1 MGRLLKMVSLFLTL
15 TLTLIVTAGT
25 QPAETITPSDGD
37 TLSGLLLNWTE
48 IGFKAFLDYLEYVKQ
63 GFRINMKNKE
73 ASKLLYS

>member
-1 MGRLLKMVSLFLTL
+1 MGRLLKMMSLFLTL
-15 TLTLIVTAGT
+15 ALTLIVAAGT
-25 QPAETITPSDGD
+25 PVETISPSDGD